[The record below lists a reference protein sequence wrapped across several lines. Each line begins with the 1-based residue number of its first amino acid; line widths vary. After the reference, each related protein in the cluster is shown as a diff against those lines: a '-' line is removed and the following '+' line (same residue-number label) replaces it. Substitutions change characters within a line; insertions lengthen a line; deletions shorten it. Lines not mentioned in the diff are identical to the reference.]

1 MSQPKYITALNL
13 PLKERSEL
21 DQDMQEAFAFLEK
34 EHGTIPNVLKAYS
47 FDQDKLRPF
56 MQLYNNIMLMESP
69 LSVLEREMIGVVVS
83 SVNHCFYCLT
93 SHGAAVRGL
102 SGDPVLGELMMMNYR
117 VAQLEPKQRA
127 MLDFAVK
134 VTERSHE
141 IVEEDR
147 ETLRR
152 HGFSEVA
159 IWDIAA
165 VASLFNMTNRM
176 SSAVDIIPNRE
187 YHYWYRTDKKE

>member
-83 SVNHCFYCLT
+83 V
-93 SHGAAVRGL
+93 
-102 SGDPVLGELMMMNYR
+102 
-117 VAQLEPKQRA
+117 
-127 MLDFAVK
+127 
-134 VTERSHE
+134 
-141 IVEEDR
+141 
-147 ETLRR
+147 
-152 HGFSEVA
+152 
-159 IWDIAA
+159 
-165 VASLFNMTNRM
+165 
-176 SSAVDIIPNRE
+176 
-187 YHYWYRTDKKE
+187 

>member
-21 DQDMQEAFAFLEK
+21 DADMQEAFAFLEK

-117 VAQLEPKQRA
+117 VAKLEPRQRA

-147 ETLRR
+147 EALRQ

-187 YHYWYRTDKKE
+187 YHYWYRTDEK